1 VGILDLLRL
10 EMKAGWRCTITETS
24 PTHTRR
30 EVIAMRKLFH
40 KWPGLEERGRFVLA
54 VVYGLLVILALIL
67 AAGAPFE
74 IGAW

>member
-1 VGILDLLRL
+1 
-10 EMKAGWRCTITETS
+10 
-24 PTHTRR
+24 
-30 EVIAMRKLFH
+30 MRKLFH

-67 AAGAPFE
+67 AAGAPFQ